1 MIKHAS
7 MKHQAFSTKHLFSMK
22 LRKIERVSTFVVK
35 CFFVVEGFLSGLL
48 KQSFIRLL
56 RTAGSMDL

>member
-7 MKHQAFSTKHLFSMK
+7 MKQAFSTKHLFSMK
-22 LRKIERVSTFVVK
+22 LRKIERVSTVVVK
-35 CFFVVEGFLSGLL
+35 CLFVVEGFLSGRL